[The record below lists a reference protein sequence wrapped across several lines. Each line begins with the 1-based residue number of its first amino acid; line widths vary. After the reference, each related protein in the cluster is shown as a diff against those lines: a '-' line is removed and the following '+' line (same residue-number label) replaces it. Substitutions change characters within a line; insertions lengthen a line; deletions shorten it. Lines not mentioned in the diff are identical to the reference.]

1 MTKPFRPFFLIIII
15 KNERFFPV
23 CNRNPKWTTQAK
35 KHPNEC
41 SNFGKRKRKNNC
53 NMVCSL
59 ITKPCYGFQFPIRK
73 CRIRRFVFFFSH
85 FMHLLSLHCFTAWLL
100 VWNIKSGI
108 WMAEWNAM
116 PVTTAYLFVQYV
128 WIRFFLFSS
137 SDLILLVFWNY
148 FIAKSLH
155 STIQCSFTIFLSVVC
170 GTVKIMKNYFSTTNK
185 QWKKKE
191 KNSDRHD
198 GCAT

>member
-23 CNRNPKWTTQAK
+23 CNRNPKWTTKAK

-73 CRIRRFVFFFSH
+73 CRIRRFVFFFQSLYAPFVFALFYCLIVGLKYKIWNLDGWMKRNACDHRIFIRTIRLNQILSFFFFWSH
-85 FMHLLSLHCFTAWLL
+85 SPGVL
-100 VWNIKSGI
+100 
-108 WMAEWNAM
+108 E
-116 PVTTAYLFVQYV
+116 LFH
-128 WIRFFLFSS
+128 R
-137 SDLILLVFWNY
+137 
-148 FIAKSLH
+148 
-155 STIQCSFTIFLSVVC
+155 
-170 GTVKIMKNYFSTTNK
+170 
-185 QWKKKE
+185 
-191 KNSDRHD
+191 
-198 GCAT
+198 